1 MNENLIPINI
11 ISGFLGSGKTT
22 LLTEVLK
29 NKSLKNTAVIINE
42 FGEVSLDHLLVR
54 HTRENII
61 ELQNGCICCSI
72 QNDLRNTLLE
82 LFYKTTSRNSKTVDR
97 IIIETTGLADPL
109 PISNTLLN
117 CNELQ
122 KIYRLENLITVVDG
136 INGLH
141 TLKNQKEA
149 IRQVFLA
156 SVIVLSKID
165 LLKNDDKK
173 KLTDSIKAINSKSDL
188 IMSSHGKVPLPV
200 LFSPKKI
207 NINKVSWDLN
217 NLLKETINS
226 HDYNSDDLNRH
237 DNKIYSFTMTRDSPI
252 NEKSFDFFIKTL
264 EKEMGPYLLRVKGII
279 NISGINRPAIIHGS
293 QKILHPVDWLNKW
306 PSKDKRTRI
315 IFITFNIKKTQFSG
329 FCESILGLK
338 EVS

>member
-173 KLTDSIKAINSKSDL
+173 IN
-188 IMSSHGKVPLPV
+188 
-200 LFSPKKI
+200 
-207 NINKVSWDLN
+207 
-217 NLLKETINS
+217 
-226 HDYNSDDLNRH
+226 
-237 DNKIYSFTMTRDSPI
+237 
-252 NEKSFDFFIKTL
+252 
-264 EKEMGPYLLRVKGII
+264 
-279 NISGINRPAIIHGS
+279 
-293 QKILHPVDWLNKW
+293 
-306 PSKDKRTRI
+306 
-315 IFITFNIKKTQFSG
+315 
-329 FCESILGLK
+329 
-338 EVS
+338 

>member
-1 MNENLIPINI
+1 MSENLIPINI
-11 ISGFLGSGKTT
+11 ITGFLGSGKTT

-29 NKSLKNTAVIINE
+29 NKNLKNTAVIINE
-42 FGEVSLDHLLVR
+42 FGEVSLDHLLIR
-54 HTRENII
+54 HTKENII

-72 QNDLRNTLLE
+72 QNDLRNTLLD
-82 LFYKTTSRNSKTVDR
+82 LFYKIKANNSKTVDR

-109 PISNTLLN
+109 PISDTLLN
-117 CNELQ
+117 CTELQ

-136 INGLH
+136 TNGLY

-156 SVIVLSKID
+156 SVIVLSKVD
-165 LLKNDDKK
+165 LLKDDEKK
-173 KLTDSIKAINSKSDL
+173 KLTDSIKAINSKPDL
-188 IMSSHGKVPLPV
+188 IFSSHGKVPLPI

-207 NINKVSWDLN
+207 NFNKISWDLN
-217 NLLKETINS
+217 NLLKENS
-226 HDYNSDDLNRH
+226 HSYDHNFEDLNRH
-237 DNKIYSFTMTRDSPI
+237 DNKIYSFTMTRETPI
-252 NEKSFDFFIKTL
+252 NEKSFNFFIKTL

-279 NISGINRPAIIHGS
+279 NISGIKRPAIIHGA

-306 PSKDKRTRI
+306 PSRDKRTRI

>member
-226 HDYNSDDLNRH
+226 HDHNSDDLNRH

-338 EVS
+338 EVI